1 MIRTAELIAFNEN
14 SLTGLVRRA
23 ANQLASATTAA
34 EILEARDSASVAYDA
49 SKKAARL
56 ARAKGAHDELI
67 AKAHRTQADA
77 LEIEAGAKRRLAD
90 EYDAAQER
98 GEIGKHGGHK
108 QVSDGETWKATE
120 VIPPKDIHEARII
133 RDAENAQPGIVR
145 RALDARLAQGQE
157 PNKAALR
164 DAVVEAAR
172 IGMRGGGAEQSRRN
186 PLYKAPTGA
195 SAAWTHVYGQCRAL
209 AEWGTD
215 ANLLL
220 ALHGRAERLDDQ
232 SSNIAAIQKAHAI
245 LTQLLEDINAQ

>member
-98 GEIGKHGGHK
+98 GEIRRNGERSFSSPEK
-108 QVSDGETWKATE
+108 VSGPD
-120 VIPPKDIHEARII
+120 ILDPKDIHEARII

-164 DAVVEAAR
+164 EAVVEAAR
-172 IGMRGGGAEQSRRN
+172 IGMRGGSAEQPRRN
-186 PLYKAPTGA
+186 PLYKAPSGA

-209 AEWGTD
+209 VEWATD
-215 ANLLL
+215 ENVLL
-220 ALHGRAERLDDQ
+220 ALHGKAERLDDQ
-232 SSNIAAIQKAHAI
+232 SSNIAAIQKAHAV
-245 LTQLLEDINAQ
+245 LTQLLEGIHAQ